1 MGRYTMGDTVRD
13 VIISSYC
20 SYPIKSSSQ
29 KYKIKKCAAA
39 FGAAHFF
46 LGLRGHAPRCLMFRE
61 TVGWYSCPPTRLQFL
76 IAALYWKRLPAGR
89 DPLSC

>member
-46 LGLRGHAPRCLMFRE
+46 F
-61 TVGWYSCPPTRLQFL
+61 PPTHHTS
-76 IAALYWKRLPAGR
+76 AVTVAVVTVTVASP
-89 DPLSC
+89 

>member
-39 FGAAHFF
+39 SGAAHFF
-46 LGLRGHAPRCLMFRE
+46 WGYVGTLRD
-61 TVGWYSCPPTRLQFL
+61 
-76 IAALYWKRLPAGR
+76 ALCFERRYAGIR
-89 DPLSC
+89 ARGRVFDF